1 MKRGPGIALLALAL
15 ASCGSGDREREPAA
29 APAQQTAATTET
41 ATGARPVA
49 FARCAT
55 CHQTAPGRN
64 GVGPSLAGVYGA
76 PAAHEPT
83 YAYSRAMRESG
94 LVWDE
99 ATLDAYLANP
109 REVVPG
115 TKMAF
120 AGLRDPAERAAI
132 IAYLKTL

>member
-1 MKRGPGIALLALAL
+1 MKRGPGIALLALTL
-15 ASCGSGDREREPAA
+15 ASCGSGDRESEPAA
-29 APAQQTAATTET
+29 APAQQAAVRTD
-41 ATGARPVA
+41 TGARPVA

-55 CHQTAPGRN
+55 CHQTEPGRN

-94 LVWDE
+94 LTWDE
-99 ATLDAYLANP
+99 ATLDAYLTNP
-109 REVVPG
+109 RKVVPG

-120 AGLRDPAERAAI
+120 AGLRDPEERAAI
-132 IAYLKTL
+132 IEYLKTL

>member
-1 MKRGPGIALLALAL
+1 LKSGSGIALLALSL
-15 ASCGSGDREREPAA
+15 AGCGSGERESEAA
-29 APAQQTAATTET
+29 APSTEQAAEE
-41 ATGARPVA
+41 AAPGARPAA

-83 YAYSRAMRESG
+83 YAYSKAMRASG

-99 ATLDAYLANP
+99 ATLDAYLADP
-109 REVVPG
+109 RALVPG
-115 TKMAF
+115 TKMVF
-120 AGLRDPAERAAI
+120 PGVRDPAERAAI
-132 IAYLKTL
+132 IAYLETL

>member
-1 MKRGPGIALLALAL
+1 MKRSPRIALLALML
-15 ASCGSGDREREPAA
+15 ASCGSGDRESESTA
-29 APAQQTAATTET
+29 APAQQAAAQTD
-41 ATGARPVA
+41 AGARPVA

-55 CHQTAPGRN
+55 CHRTEPGRN

-94 LVWDE
+94 LTWDE
-99 ATLDAYLANP
+99 ATLDAYLADP

-120 AGLRDPAERAAI
+120 AGVRDPEERAAI
-132 IAYLKTL
+132 IEYLKTL